1 MSDENIV
8 ISKKEY
14 EILIDSQMKLQALE
28 NGGVDNW
35 EWYSDSLEEY
45 NNAKERK
52 EIEKKWHNIIDET
65 IDDCLSAIAQ
75 SMYEPSER
83 GAGWAFG
90 DEEILSA
97 KKQIVNKII
106 NYL

>member
-1 MSDENIV
+1 MTIQITE
-8 ISKKEY
+8 KEY

-52 EIEKKWHNIIDET
+52 FYTK
-65 IDDCLSAIAQ
+65 
-75 SMYEPSER
+75 SER
-83 GAGWAFG
+83 LCRIA
-90 DEEILSA
+90 SS
-97 KKQIVNKII
+97 
-106 NYL
+106 